1 MNANQKPDKTA
12 KAHKKA
18 HSREKS
24 GRKPLVRR
32 KEWCIGRAIE
42 AVLAAFKCGDGR
54 RKGRAVAVERK
65 AESERRRSRRVI
77 RLVNSGSSSA
87 GDLAGL
93 NIAGDLHGDKLS
105 SGVIEQIRPH
115 IYWNDNGECHARF
128 VVSSFSD
135 FALVEYSFGFGTDAL
150 TKYTDSEPFTLK
162 ASGNA
167 EGSTVRYESSAP
179 EVAGVDENGL
189 VTIEKDKF
197 SALEDL
203 KVS

>member
-1 MNANQKPDKTA
+1 MKITSDVQTGEITSAATATVDKADDPAAPSAFTLSFTLNSDGTTFTA
-12 KAHKKA
+12 TI
-18 HSREKS
+18 
-24 GRKPLVRR
+24 P
-32 KEWCIGRAIE
+32 
-42 AVLAAFKCGDGR
+42 AFEGG
-54 RKGRAVAVERK
+54 
-65 AESERRRSRRVI
+65 
-77 RLVNSGSSSA
+77 
-87 GDLAGL
+87 
-93 NIAGDLHGDKLS
+93 
-105 SGVIEQIRPH
+105 
-115 IYWNDNGECHARF
+115 
-128 VVSSFSD
+128 
-135 FALVEYSFGFGTDAL
+135 EYSFGFGTDAL

>member
-24 GRKPLVRR
+24 GWKPLVRR

-77 RLVNSGSSSA
+77 RLV
-87 GDLAGL
+87 L
-93 NIAGDLHGDKLS
+93 
-105 SGVIEQIRPH
+105 
-115 IYWNDNGECHARF
+115 
-128 VVSSFSD
+128 
-135 FALVEYSFGFGTDAL
+135 
-150 TKYTDSEPFTLK
+150 
-162 ASGNA
+162 
-167 EGSTVRYESSAP
+167 
-179 EVAGVDENGL
+179 
-189 VTIEKDKF
+189 
-197 SALEDL
+197 
-203 KVS
+203 